1 MLLGSARYDIVCA
14 RSGDDWID
22 AGGAADYV
30 FAEAG
35 NDRVYTRDG
44 HRDVIV
50 CGDGLD
56 LAVVD
61 STDRPRS
68 DCERV
73 RRPLVQL
80 ELVLVGARV
89 NLLQI
94 EDFIDILARLGKLD
108 ARIPVD
114 PAVHVR
120 LPGVV
125 RR

>member
-1 MLLGSARYDIVCA
+1 VCA

-22 AGGAADYV
+22 AGDAADYV

-35 NDRVYTRDG
+35 NDRVYARDG

-73 RRPLVQL
+73 RR
-80 ELVLVGARV
+80 G
-89 NLLQI
+89 
-94 EDFIDILARLGKLD
+94 
-108 ARIPVD
+108 
-114 PAVHVR
+114 
-120 LPGVV
+120 
-125 RR
+125 